1 MIPYGHQAI
10 SDEDIAAVVEVL
22 RSDFLTQGPAVER
35 FERALAEACGAK
47 HAVAVSS
54 GTAALHLA
62 ALAAG
67 IGPGDSLWTSPV
79 TFVASANCARYCG
92 GDVDFVDID
101 PVSWNLSV
109 AALEEKLAGAKR
121 PPKVIVPVHLGGV
134 PCDMDAIGKLARSH
148 GSVVIEDA
156 SHALGASTHGAAVG
170 KNVHADMTVFSFHP
184 VKIVTTCEGGAI
196 TTNRDD
202 LHERLVRLRT
212 HGITRDPRQMVNAPH
227 GSWYYEQLELGF
239 NYRISDVHAALGTSQ
254 LKRLPAFVA
263 RRNELASE
271 YQRRLA
277 ELPLRWQAVP
287 TGVRSAYHL
296 FVIRANWE
304 ACGGQRAAFEAM
316 RAAKVGVN
324 LHYIPVH
331 LQPYYARLG
340 FHPGQFPE
348 AEAYYREA
356 MTLPLHVGLTG
367 SELDQIIGALNS
379 VLRPASMARVNRK

>member
-10 SDEDIAAVVEVL
+10 SDQDIAAVVEVL

-35 FERALAEACGAK
+35 FERALAEQCGAK

-54 GTAALHLA
+54 ATAALHLA

-67 IGPGDSLWTSPV
+67 VGPGDTVWTSPV

-92 GDVDFVDID
+92 ANVDFVDID
-101 PVSWNLSV
+101 PITWNLS
-109 AALEEKLAGAKR
+109 AGALEEKLARAAQR
-121 PPKVIVPVHLGGV
+121 PKAIVAVHLGGLS
-134 PCDMDAIGKLARSH
+134 CDMEPIARMARAH

-156 SHALGASTHGAAVG
+156 SHAVGASVGGVPVG
-170 KNVHADMTVFSFHP
+170 KNAHSDMTVFSFHP

-202 LHERLVRLRT
+202 LYERLVSLRT
-212 HGITRDPRQMVNAPH
+212 HGITRDPKRMVNPSH

-239 NYRISDVHAALGTSQ
+239 NYRLSDVHAALGTSQ
-254 LKRLPAFVA
+254 LTRLEAFIA
-263 RRNELASE
+263 RRNELAGE

-277 ELPLRWQAVP
+277 KLPLRWQQVP
-287 TGVRSAYHL
+287 AGARSAYHL
-296 FVIRANWE
+296 FLIRADW
-304 ACGGQRAAFEAM
+304 AAHGGQRAAFESM
-316 RAAKVGVN
+316 RAAGVGVN

-331 LQPYYARLG
+331 LQPYYAQLG
-340 FHPGQFPE
+340 FRPGDFPE

-356 MTLPLHVGLTG
+356 MTLPLHVQMTEANL
-367 SELDQIIGALNS
+367 ELIVGALKNI
-379 VLRPASMARVNRK
+379 LT